1 MRVPQLSD
9 KNLKILLVVVLFITI
24 VVALITLTKTKVA
37 PITGAVSGTANTDL
51 TISNYIA
58 VNVEGAIE
66 FGPGQVN
73 PLNVTAELDASPAG
87 GIINGTWVDVN
98 QSIRVRNDGNIM
110 INLSVKSSQAAATW
124 IGPNSE
130 TYFIAINA
138 TDEDGCGAY
147 LNGRTLYNGTMWV
160 QNRSAWTTLD
170 TAYRP
175 VCTNLSRGVSNPP
188 NLNDEVN
195 FTVRLV
201 VNKNAVPGRKTVTL
215 TFLGDDY

>member
-138 TDEDGCGAY
+138 TGGQCFQYVKCAI
-147 LNGRTLYNGTMWV
+147 GRQG
-160 QNRSAWTTLD
+160 
-170 TAYRP
+170 
-175 VCTNLSRGVSNPP
+175 
-188 NLNDEVN
+188 NLNTAMN
-195 FTVRLV
+195 ANQTIAIMRIIKNPLMRHIRLISM
-201 VNKNAVPGRKTVTL
+201 RYFHL
-215 TFLGDDY
+215 C

>member
-1 MRVPQLSD
+1 
-9 KNLKILLVVVLFITI
+9 
-24 VVALITLTKTKVA
+24 
-37 PITGAVSGTANTDL
+37 
-51 TISNYIA
+51 
-58 VNVEGAIE
+58 
-66 FGPGQVN
+66 
-73 PLNVTAELDASPAG
+73 
-87 GIINGTWVDVN
+87 
-98 QSIRVRNDGNIM
+98 
-110 INLSVKSSQAAATW
+110 
-124 IGPNSE
+124 
-130 TYFIAINA
+130 
-138 TDEDGCGAY
+138 
-147 LNGRTLYNGTMWV
+147 MWV